1 MARMQRIWLPFRSGR
16 VAIAA
21 ATNVRFFMRSLIE
34 GAMDRDLTQFTV
46 TRMIFGFS
54 CALDGNVASDIM
66 SLGIRFE
73 NENVAIGVVRPDN
86 DSTAAWLYW
95 EEVVAANDNVG
106 SAAGVYVQRDRIFR
120 DIATQ
125 RKTRGNDTELLF
137 YVTNPGAVAGDLMLS
152 GRALVLVP

>member
-1 MARMQRIWLPFRSGR
+1 MARMQRVWLPFRSGR
-16 VAIAA
+16 VAVAA

-34 GAMDRDLTQFTV
+34 AAMDRDLTQFTV

-54 CALDGNVASDIM
+54 CSLDGPNPSDLM

-73 NENVAIGVVRPDN
+73 NENVGIGIVRPDQ

-95 EEVVAANDNVG
+95 EEVVAASGAV
-106 SAAGVYVQRDRIFR
+106 AGQYFQRDRIFR

-137 YVTNPGAVAGDLMLS
+137 YVTNPGGVAGDFMLS
-152 GRALVLVP
+152 GRALVLIP